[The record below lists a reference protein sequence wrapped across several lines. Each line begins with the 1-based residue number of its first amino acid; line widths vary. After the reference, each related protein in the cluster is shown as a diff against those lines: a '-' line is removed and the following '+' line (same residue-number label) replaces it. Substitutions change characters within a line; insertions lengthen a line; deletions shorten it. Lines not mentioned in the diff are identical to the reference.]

1 MFEELAKSTS
11 KWLSDSGPS
20 SEIVI
25 SSRVRLARN
34 VNGFPFPHNLN
45 EKDAEELVG
54 LVVNAVNKNRAFKGS
69 KAIDL
74 LALPELDRIVLL
86 ERHIISYDHVINDR
100 KRAVIFSKDEQTAI
114 MINEEDHLRLQMI
127 LSGIQLEEAY
137 KALDKLDTELEKNI
151 TYAFDIDMGYLTACP
166 TNTGTGIRASVMV
179 HLPGL
184 VISKEITKVLN
195 NISQLGLVTRG
206 FYGEGLDIKTP
217 FFQISNQVSLGHT
230 EKEIIDEVHKVTL
243 QLVDYEKKARESL
256 FKNSRARVED
266 NIWRSYGILK
276 NVRSINFEEAVTL
289 LSSLRLGVE
298 SGLIK
303 ADPKKV
309 NELLIISQPGH
320 IQKLFAME
328 MNEAERDEKRAELI
342 RKRLE

>member
-11 KWLSDSGPS
+11 KWLSEPGPD
-20 SEIVI
+20 SEIVV

-34 VNGFPFPHNLN
+34 VNGFPFPHNMN

-54 LVVNAVNKNRAFKGS
+54 VIKNAVNKNKIFKGS
-69 KAIDL
+69 KVIDL
-74 LALPELDRIVLL
+74 PALPELDRIVLL
-86 ERHIISYDHVINDR
+86 ERHIMSYDHVINDR
-100 KRAVIFSKDEQTAI
+100 KRAVIFSKDEQTSI

-127 LSGIQLEEAY
+127 LSGLRLEEVY
-137 KALDKLDTELEKNI
+137 KTLDKLDTDLEKKI
-151 TYAFDIDMGYLTACP
+151 TYAFDIDVGYLTACP

-184 VISKEITKVLN
+184 VISKEIGKILN

-217 FFQISNQVSLGHT
+217 FFQISNQVSLGRT
-230 EKEIIDEVHKVTL
+230 EKVIISEVNKVAL
-243 QLVDYEKKARESL
+243 QLVDYEKKAREAL
-256 FKNSRARVED
+256 FKNSRAKVED
-266 NIWRSYGILK
+266 NIWRAYGILK
-276 NVRSINFEEAVTL
+276 NVRSINFEEAVSL

-303 ADPKKV
+303 TDPKKV
-309 NELLIISQPGH
+309 NELLMISQPGH
-320 IQKLFAME
+320 IQKLFSME
-328 MNEAERDEKRAELI
+328 MNDAERDIKRAELI
-342 RKRLE
+342 RKRLA